1 MMITR
6 TTAHRCEQGKGPVRK
21 EVGTMAIEV
30 RKVVLES
37 VSDASGLA
45 ALIDEGVFDADGVVA
60 VVGKTEG
67 NGGVNDF
74 TRILADQAFRKVLMD
89 KGTRPYEEVKEI
101 PMVWSGG
108 TDGILCPHATIFA
121 KVEDDRP
128 TSDEPRLAVG
138 YAMSDVILPEDIGRP
153 AMVEKVAEG
162 VRRAMAE
169 AGIEDPADVHYVQTK
184 TPLLVMETINDAKSR
199 GHTVFTEDPLESM
212 NVSNGTSALGIAV
225 ALGEIDMPAAEQIG
239 HDLSLY
245 SSVASCSSG
254 VELDQAQTVVVG
266 NAPGAGGRYRIG
278 HDVMNDAL
286 DQEGVYRA
294 IRNAGL
300 DLPERARYQDLGDKL
315 VNVFVKCE
323 ADPTSRL
330 RGRRQVSLDDSDVHH
345 HRHIK
350 GAVGGV
356 VGAPPHAAASIASA
370 SPCAASSSVS
380 RHSHSISSVPPGNNR
395 ASTVSWAPR

>member
-1 MMITR
+1 
-6 TTAHRCEQGKGPVRK
+6 
-21 EVGTMAIEV
+21 MAIEV

-37 VSDASGLA
+37 VGDASGLA

-74 TRILADQAFRKVLMD
+74 TRILADQAFRKVLMEM
-89 KGTRPYEEVKEI
+89 GTRPVEEVDEI

-108 TDGILCPHATIFA
+108 TDGILTPHATIFA
-121 KVEDDRP
+121 KVADESP
-128 TSDEPRLAVG
+128 ASDEPRLAVG

-184 TPLLVMETINDAKSR
+184 TPLLVMETINDAKAR

-212 NVSNGTSALGIAV
+212 NVSNGTSGLGIAV
-225 ALGEIDMPAAEQIG
+225 ALGEIDMPTAEQIG
-239 HDLSLY
+239 RDLGLY

-266 NAPGAGGRYRIG
+266 NVPGAGGRYRIG

-294 IRNAGL
+294 IRSAGL
-300 DLPERARYQDLGDKL
+300 DLPERARAEDLNGRL

-356 VGAPPHAAASIASA
+356 VASA
-370 SPCAASSSVS
+370 VDDAAVFVSVAALHQGPS
-380 RHSHSISSVPPGNNR
+380 GGGPVAAIVDLG
-395 ASTVSWAPR
+395 

>member
-1 MMITR
+1 
-6 TTAHRCEQGKGPVRK
+6 
-21 EVGTMAIEV
+21 MAVEV

-37 VSDASGLA
+37 VVDASGLA

-74 TRILADQAFRKVLMD
+74 TRILADQAFRKVLME
-89 KGTRPYEEVKEI
+89 KGTRPVEEVDEI

-108 TDGILCPHATIFA
+108 TDGILTPHATIFA
-121 KVEDDRP
+121 KVADVGP
-128 TSDEPRLAVG
+128 ASDEPRLAVG

-153 AMVEKVAEG
+153 AMVSKVAEG
-162 VRRAMAE
+162 VLRAMKE

-184 TPLLVMETINDAKSR
+184 TPLLVMETINDAKAR
-199 GHTVFTEDPLESM
+199 GHTVYTEDPLESM
-212 NVSNGTSALGIAV
+212 NISNGTSGLGIAV
-225 ALGEIDMPAAEQIG
+225 ALGEIDMPTAEQIG
-239 HDLSLY
+239 HDLSLF

-254 VELDQAQTVVVG
+254 VELDRAQTVVVG
-266 NAPGAGGRYRIG
+266 NVRGAGGRYRIG

-294 IRNAGL
+294 IRSAGL
-300 DLPERARYQDLGDKL
+300 HLPERARSEDLDGKV

-330 RGRRQVSLDDSDVHH
+330 RGRRQVALDDSDVHH

-350 GAVGGV
+350 AAVGGV
-356 VGAPPHAAASIASA
+356 VAAAIDD
-370 SPCAASSSVS
+370 AAVFVSVAAVHQGPS
-380 RHSHSISSVPPGNNR
+380 GGGPVAAIVDLG
-395 ASTVSWAPR
+395 

>member
-1 MMITR
+1 
-6 TTAHRCEQGKGPVRK
+6 
-21 EVGTMAIEV
+21 MAFEV

-45 ALIDEGVFDADGVVA
+45 ALIDEGIFDADGVVA
-60 VVGKTEG
+60 VIGKTEG

-74 TRILADQAFRKVLMD
+74 TRILADQAFRKVLME
-89 KGTRPYEEVKEI
+89 KGTRPKDVVDEI

-121 KVEDDRP
+121 KVDDDGP
-128 TSDEPRLAVG
+128 ATDEPRLAVG

-153 AMVEKVAEG
+153 AMVAKVAEG

-225 ALGEIDMPAAEQIG
+225 ALGEIDMPTAEQIG
-239 HDLSLY
+239 HDLSLF

-300 DLPERARYQDLGDKL
+300 ALPDRARSEDLDGRL

-356 VGAPPHAAASIASA
+356 VASA
-370 SPCAASSSVS
+370 VDDAAVFVSVAALHQGPS
-380 RHSHSISSVPPGNNR
+380 GGGPVAAIVDLG
-395 ASTVSWAPR
+395 

>member
-1 MMITR
+1 
-6 TTAHRCEQGKGPVRK
+6 
-21 EVGTMAIEV
+21 MAIEV

-45 ALIDEGVFDADGVVA
+45 GLIEEGAFPADGVIA

-89 KGTRPYEEVKEI
+89 EGTRPWDVVKEI

-108 TDGILCPHATIFA
+108 TDGILCPHATVFA
-121 KVEDDRP
+121 EVEDDGP
-128 TSDEPRLAVG
+128 VSDEPRLAVG

-184 TPLLVMETINDAKSR
+184 TPLLVMDTINDAKSR

-225 ALGEIDMPAAEQIG
+225 ALGEIGMPAAEQIG
-239 HDLSLY
+239 HDLSLF

-294 IRNAGL
+294 IRDAGL
-300 DLPERARYQDLGDKL
+300 ALPERARYQDLDDKL

-323 ADPTSRL
+323 ADPTARL
-330 RGRRQVSLDDSDVHH
+330 RGRRQVALDDSDVHH

-356 VGAPPHAAASIASA
+356 VGAAVNDAAVFVSV
-370 SPCAASSSVS
+370 AALHQGPSGGGPVAA
-380 RHSHSISSVPPGNNR
+380 IVDVG
-395 ASTVSWAPR
+395 

>member
-1 MMITR
+1 
-6 TTAHRCEQGKGPVRK
+6 
-21 EVGTMAIEV
+21 MAIEV
-30 RKVVLES
+30 RKVALES

-45 ALIDEGVFDADGVVA
+45 ALIDEGAFDADGVIA

-89 KGTRPYEEVKEI
+89 KGTRPYDVVREI

-121 KVEDDRP
+121 NVEDEGP
-128 TSDEPRLAVG
+128 ASNEPRLAVG

-225 ALGEIDMPAAEQIG
+225 ALGEIDMPTAEQIG

-294 IRNAGL
+294 IRHAGL
-300 DLPERARYQDLGDKL
+300 DLPERAVYQDLDDKV

-356 VGAPPHAAASIASA
+356 VGAAVNDAAVFVSV
-370 SPCAASSSVS
+370 AALHQGPSGGGPVAA
-380 RHSHSISSVPPGNNR
+380 IVDLG
-395 ASTVSWAPR
+395 

>member
-1 MMITR
+1 
-6 TTAHRCEQGKGPVRK
+6 
-21 EVGTMAIEV
+21 MAIEV

-37 VSDASGLA
+37 VGDATGLA

-74 TRILADQAFRKVLMD
+74 TRILADQAFRKVLME
-89 KGTRPYEEVKEI
+89 KGTRAQEDVDEI

-108 TDGILCPHATIFA
+108 TDGILTPHATIFA
-121 KVEDDRP
+121 KVADAGP
-128 TSDEPRLAVG
+128 ASDEPRLAVG

-169 AGIEDPADVHYVQTK
+169 AGIDDPADVHYVQTK

-199 GHTVFTEDPLESM
+199 GHTVFTEDPLDSM
-212 NVSNGTSALGIAV
+212 NVSNGTSGLGIAV
-225 ALGEIDMPAAEQIG
+225 ALGEIDMPTAEQIG
-239 HDLSLY
+239 HDLDLF

-294 IRNAGL
+294 IRSAGL
-300 DLPERARYQDLGDKL
+300 DLPERAKPEDLDGRV

-330 RGRRQVSLDDSDVHH
+330 RGRRQVALDDSDVHH

-350 GAVGGV
+350 AAVGGV
-356 VGAPPHAAASIASA
+356 VASA
-370 SPCAASSSVS
+370 VDDAAVFVSVAALHQGPS
-380 RHSHSISSVPPGNNR
+380 GGGPVAAIVDLG
-395 ASTVSWAPR
+395 

>member
-1 MMITR
+1 
-6 TTAHRCEQGKGPVRK
+6 
-21 EVGTMAIEV
+21 MAIEV

-37 VSDASGLA
+37 VGDASGLA

-89 KGTRPYEEVKEI
+89 KGTRPVEEVDEI

-108 TDGILCPHATIFA
+108 TDGILTPHATIFA
-121 KVEDDRP
+121 KVADEGP
-128 TSDEPRLAVG
+128 ASDEPRLAVG

-184 TPLLVMETINDAKSR
+184 TPLLVMETINDAKAR

-212 NVSNGTSALGIAV
+212 NVSNGTSGLGIAV
-225 ALGEIDMPAAEQIG
+225 ALGEIDMPTAEQIG
-239 HDLSLY
+239 HDLGLY

-266 NAPGAGGRYRIG
+266 NVPGAGGRYRIG

-294 IRNAGL
+294 IRSAGL
-300 DLPERARYQDLGDKL
+300 DLPERARAEDLDGRL

-356 VGAPPHAAASIASA
+356 VASA
-370 SPCAASSSVS
+370 VDDAAVFVSVAALHQGPS
-380 RHSHSISSVPPGNNR
+380 GGGPVAAIVDLG
-395 ASTVSWAPR
+395 

>member
-1 MMITR
+1 MRAFTDDQSLACPR
-6 TTAHRCEQGKGPVRK
+6 QRVTWSGEGFLHK
-21 EVGTMAIEV
+21 EWLMAIEV

-45 ALIDEGVFDADGVVA
+45 ELIDKGVFEADGVIA

-89 KGTRPYEEVKEI
+89 KGSRSEEVVKEI

-108 TDGILCPHATIFA
+108 TDGILTPHATIFA
-121 KVEDDRP
+121 RVDDSEP
-128 TSDEPRLAVG
+128 AGDEPRLAVG

-153 AMVEKVAEG
+153 AMVAKVAEG

-184 TPLLVMETINDAKSR
+184 TPLLVMETINDAKAR

-212 NVSNGTSALGIAV
+212 NVSNGTSGLGIAV
-225 ALGEIDMPAAEQIG
+225 ALGEIEMPTAEQIG

-254 VELDQAQTVVVG
+254 VELDRAQTVVVG
-266 NAPGAGGRYRIG
+266 NVRGAGGRYRIG

-286 DQEGVYRA
+286 DFDGVYRA
-294 IRNAGL
+294 IRSAGL
-300 DLPERARYQDLGDKL
+300 DLPERARPEDLDGKL
-315 VNVFVKCE
+315 VNIFAKCE

-356 VGAPPHAAASIASA
+356 IAAAVNDAAVFVSVAALHQGPSGGGPIAA
-370 SPCAASSSVS
+370 IVDL
-380 RHSHSISSVPPGNNR
+380 G
-395 ASTVSWAPR
+395 

>member
-1 MMITR
+1 
-6 TTAHRCEQGKGPVRK
+6 
-21 EVGTMAIEV
+21 MAIEV

-45 ALIDEGVFDADGVVA
+45 KAIDEGAFDADGVIA

-89 KGTRPYEEVKEI
+89 KGTRPYDVVKEI

-108 TDGILCPHATIFA
+108 TDGILTPHATIFA
-121 KVEDDRP
+121 KVPNEEP
-128 TSDEPRLAVG
+128 VSDEPRLAVG

-169 AGIEDPADVHYVQTK
+169 AGIADPADVHYVQTK

-199 GHTVFTEDPLESM
+199 GHSVYTEDPLESM

-225 ALGEIDMPAAEQIG
+225 ALGEIDMPTAEQIG
-239 HDLSLY
+239 HDLGLY

-266 NAPGAGGRYRIG
+266 NAPGAGGRYKIG

-294 IRNAGL
+294 IRSAGL
-300 DLPERARYQDLGDKL
+300 DLPERAKPEDLDGRV

-356 VGAPPHAAASIASA
+356 VASA
-370 SPCAASSSVS
+370 VDDAAVFVSVAALHQGPS
-380 RHSHSISSVPPGNNR
+380 GGGPVAAIVDLG
-395 ASTVSWAPR
+395 

>member
-1 MMITR
+1 
-6 TTAHRCEQGKGPVRK
+6 
-21 EVGTMAIEV
+21 MAVEV

-45 ALIDEGVFDADGVVA
+45 ALIDEGVFDADGVIA
-60 VVGKTEG
+60 VIGKTEG

-89 KGTRPYEEVKEI
+89 KGTRSKDEVDDI

-121 KVEDDRP
+121 NVQDEGDA
-128 TSDEPRLAVG
+128 SDEPRLAVG

-153 AMVEKVAEG
+153 EMVRKVAEG
-162 VRRAMAE
+162 VHRAMKA

-184 TPLLVMETINDAKSR
+184 TPLLVMDTINDAKSR
-199 GHTVFTEDPLESM
+199 GKTVYTEDPLESM
-212 NVSNGTSALGIAV
+212 NISNGTSGLGIAY
-225 ALGEIDMPAAEQIG
+225 ALGEIDMPTEAQIG

-254 VELDQAQTVVVG
+254 VELDRAQTVVVG
-266 NAPGAGGRYRIG
+266 NVKGAGGKYRIG

-286 DQEGVYRA
+286 DVEGVYRA
-294 IRNAGL
+294 IRSAGL
-300 DLPERARYQDLGDKL
+300 DLPECARSEDLDGKL

-330 RGRRQVSLDDSDVHH
+330 RGRRQVALDDSDVHH

-350 GAVGGV
+350 AAVGGV
-356 VGAPPHAAASIASA
+356 VACAVDDPAVFVSVAAIHQGPSGGG
-370 SPCAASSSVS
+370 PVAAIVDLS
-380 RHSHSISSVPPGNNR
+380 
-395 ASTVSWAPR
+395 